1 MQSEILESYFPLT
14 RSKQST
20 SWKKL
25 SSDMSVAVVFMI
37 KEWNHK
43 QFPSSKNSHFQN
55 EAKGAQSICQNWPAG
70 PLQDQSV
77 WKWNRLFQEFLLK
90 NHLFR
95 TYHSGFDWSGW
106 IVSIKSEIL
115 VTTGRGWPVSF
126 DKWKRPVFYF
136 SAWEKNSHFHISGF
150 THSLALKQSWGN
162 SKMAFYRSYTL
173 SNYTLSIIFLSIL
186 SLWFT
191 AL

>member
-1 MQSEILESYFPLT
+1 
-14 RSKQST
+14 
-20 SWKKL
+20 
-25 SSDMSVAVVFMI
+25 MSVAVVFMI
-37 KEWNHK
+37 KEWSHK

-55 EAKGAQSICQNWPAG
+55 EANGAQSICQNWPAG

>member
-1 MQSEILESYFPLT
+1 MEDVYAKRQSLKRNRCIILPFIMQIRF
-14 RSKQST
+14 
-20 SWKKL
+20 
-25 SSDMSVAVVFMI
+25 V
-37 KEWNHK
+37 KEWSHK

-55 EAKGAQSICQNWPAG
+55 EAKGAQSVCQNWPAG